1 MQEVVLLAQRI
12 EGFDISKDENKRE
25 SRPAATEA
33 RRILHSPDY
42 RRKNR
47 VHKGRQLKCS
57 KNNSNMLVMRLR
69 L

>member
-47 VHKGRQLKCS
+47 VHLWMGEWQVSGKADG
-57 KNNSNMLVMRLR
+57 NFF
-69 L
+69 